1 MTRNRNNVV
10 HVLTP
15 TPSSLYYSL
24 IPQIFSLL
32 SKEHFFE
39 KKGTYWI
46 NSLWWGF
53 FLSRRR
59 AEEKTLLK
67 RALSRRKGSFHKQ
80 EKSLSNVKKHNHG
93 RTIRRKRK
101 ENEDRN
107 TSTQSYKYIATI
119 HKTNAHSDEILSVEI
134 SEITLRDETA
144 CDKNTL
150 QAVHYY
156 SPCVNFQSTKRCQT
170 VVRPYCL
177 YVPVYNVIDTEILLY
192 LRVERLF
199 QVTKEVLNKVYSGE
213 IL

>member
-1 MTRNRNNVV
+1 MVR
-10 HVLTP
+10 
-15 TPSSLYYSL
+15 
-24 IPQIFSLL
+24 
-32 SKEHFFE
+32 FF
-39 KKGTYWI
+39 
-46 NSLWWGF
+46 F
-53 FLSRRR
+53 FQD
-59 AEEKTLLK
+59 AE
-67 RALSRRKGSFHKQ
+67 
-80 EKSLSNVKKHNHG
+80 
-93 RTIRRKRK
+93 RKRK
-101 ENEDRN
+101 LYWKELFLVEKGAFINRRKVSRMLKN
-107 TSTQSYKYIATI
+107 TIMDEPFEESARKTKTEIPYKYIATI

>member
-1 MTRNRNNVV
+1 MKRKALIE
-10 HVLTP
+10 LTH
-15 TPSSLYYSL
+15 YGEV
-24 IPQIFSLL
+24 FV
-32 SKEHFFE
+32 
-39 KKGTYWI
+39 
-46 NSLWWGF
+46 
-53 FLSRRR
+53 LSRRR

-80 EKSLSNVKKHNHG
+80 EKSLSNKKHNHG

-101 ENEDRN
+101 ENENRN

-156 SPCVNFQSTKRCQT
+156 SPEAPLSSR
-170 VVRPYCL
+170 
-177 YVPVYNVIDTEILLY
+177 
-192 LRVERLF
+192 
-199 QVTKEVLNKVYSGE
+199 
-213 IL
+213 

>member
-1 MTRNRNNVV
+1 MVRFFFFQDAERKRK
-10 HVLTP
+10 
-15 TPSSLYYSL
+15 LYW
-24 IPQIFSLL
+24 
-32 SKEHFFE
+32 KE
-39 KKGTYWI
+39 
-46 NSLWWGF
+46 
-53 FLSRRR
+53 
-59 AEEKTLLK
+59 
-67 RALSRRKGSFHKQ
+67 LSRRKGSFHKQ
-80 EKSLSNVKKHNHG
+80 EKSLSNKKHNHG

-134 SEITLRDETA
+134 LEITLRDETA

>member
-1 MTRNRNNVV
+1 MVRFFFFQDAERKRK
-10 HVLTP
+10 
-15 TPSSLYYSL
+15 LYW
-24 IPQIFSLL
+24 
-32 SKEHFFE
+32 KE
-39 KKGTYWI
+39 
-46 NSLWWGF
+46 
-53 FLSRRR
+53 
-59 AEEKTLLK
+59 
-67 RALSRRKGSFHKQ
+67 LSRRKGSFHKQ

-93 RTIRRKRK
+93 RTSRRKRK

-144 CDKNTL
+144 CGKNTL